1 MKFPQPAIRRAAAG
15 LCACAALLGPQ
26 AARALTIDNYSAA
39 ANDRFATN
47 NPSAF
52 IANGFNL
59 SGVSRASN
67 NAWVTMI
74 APNVFVTCYH
84 YTPAAGDSVP
94 FYATNNS
101 AGPSVT
107 RTVSG
112 ARQRIGTTDIFL
124 GTLDRPL
131 PEGYASYARATETV
145 NDSAA
150 WTDTYRNSVLYHFG
164 ISPGSYSGALD
175 IAVGRNVPDRWVGS
189 HTISPSTTWAFATTY
204 DTNGA
209 ANYQTHET
217 MVVSDSGAPIFAD
230 TGSNTFRLVGITWG
244 KGTWAVG
251 GTNYP
256 ISIFTYLGNYT
267 NEIAGFIA
275 TNSAPYLPNTPAD
288 FTAGR
293 VTPSIVN
300 LEWQDLSA
308 VETGYT
314 LERSPD
320 GSAWSSLTNLA
331 ANSTNYIDTGAPGT
345 DVHYRLR
352 ADNGATAGDW
362 VAVALITPVPPAAPS
377 NLAAAGTTASSVSL
391 TWQDNS
397 NNETQFVIERS
408 ATGLLG
414 SYAALATTAANATS
428 YTDTGLAAGT
438 RYFYRLR
445 STNAV
450 GSSAWVGPVA
460 ASTEPTQSI
469 ISGHLSGWYRGRT
482 TSTPASTLTVSGT
495 DLVHYTGG
503 TAGNAQYAHLWRYF
517 DAITLADGESLRLDA
532 TFAWDAS
539 SAIPD
544 LDRVLR
550 FGFFNS
556 NATRITADIGGDNNT
571 AQLDDYGYGV
581 MLAGGTSTT
590 SRYTEDA
597 QSETT
602 KAALRDGWVVLG
614 ADSGSASIAGT
625 GDHTLALVFK
635 REGSAL
641 RITATV
647 DGTPLDGGRLV
658 ASPSS
663 FSYDLFQITNRS
675 GNVTWRI
682 RSLAVAKS
690 APAASSL
697 TPLESWRLGYF
708 GTIGSEDLAIDSGDP
723 DRDGVP
729 NLVEFAL
736 GGAPLAPDASAPLLS
751 TAEVSGHD
759 RLTLSFTPKE
769 TAGLRFIIEASP
781 DLSDWTSQTDVTAA
795 LTEGAPFTHTDSADI
810 NSTTRRFL
818 RLRVE
823 TQ

>member
-1 MKFPQPAIRRAAAG
+1 MRFPQPAIRRAAAG
-15 LCACAALLGPQ
+15 LCACAALLGSQ

-74 APNVFVTCYH
+74 APNVFVSCYH

-131 PEGYASYARATETV
+131 PEGYASYAHATETV
-145 NDSAA
+145 TNSTA

-175 IAVGRNVPDRWVGS
+175 IAVGHNVPDRWVGS

-267 NEIAGFIA
+267 NEIAGFLA

-293 VTPSIVN
+293 VTPSIVS
-300 LEWQDLSA
+300 LGWQDLSA
-308 VETGYT
+308 VETGYMI
-314 LERSPD
+314 ERSPD

-362 VAVALITPVPPAAPS
+362 VSVALITPVPPAAPS

-414 SYAALATTAANATS
+414 SYTALATNAANATS

-450 GSSAWVGPVA
+450 GSSAWGGPIA
-460 ASTEPTQSI
+460 ATTESTQSLI
-469 ISGHLSGWYRGRT
+469 AGYLSGWYRGRT
-482 TSTPASTLTVSGT
+482 TSTPASTLTVDGT
-495 DLVHYTGG
+495 DLVHFTGG
-503 TAGNAQYAHLWRYF
+503 SSGNAQYAQLWRYF
-517 DAITLADGESLRLDA
+517 DALTLADGESLRLEA
-532 TFAWDAS
+532 TFAWDA
-539 SAIPD
+539 ATTIPND
-544 LDRVLR
+544 THVLR

-556 NATRITADIGGDNNT
+556 NGTKQLADIGGDNNGNHY
-571 AQLDDYGYGV
+571 DDYGYGV
-581 MLAGGTSTT
+581 MLGSGTNLT

-597 QSETT
+597 PTETT
-602 KAALRDGWVVLG
+602 KAAMRDGWVVLG
-614 ADSGSASIAGT
+614 ADSGSAAIADT
-625 GDHTLALVFK
+625 GDHTLVFEIK
-635 REGSAL
+635 RQGSSLLINAW
-641 RITATV
+641 V
-647 DGTPLDGGRLV
+647 DGVLLDGGRVV
-658 ASPSS
+658 ATPST
-663 FSYDLFQITNRS
+663 FSYDMFQITNRW

-682 RSLAVAKS
+682 RSLTVVKS
-690 APAASSL
+690 APAAASL
-697 TPLESWRLGYF
+697 TPLESWRLPIF
-708 GTIGSEDLAIDSGDP
+708 GTVGSEDIAADDADP
-723 DRDGVP
+723 DADGIP
-729 NLVEFAL
+729 NLIEFSL
-736 GGAPLAPDASAPLLS
+736 GGAPLASGDEARLPALGDDA
-751 TAEVSGHD
+751 GH
-759 RLTLSFTPKE
+759 LTLSFTPQE
-769 TAGLRFIIEASP
+769 TAGLRFIIESSP
-781 DLSDWTSQTDVTAA
+781 DLSAWTAQADITAA
-795 LTEGAPFTHTDSADI
+795 LTKGQSFTHTDPADMA
-810 NSTTRRFL
+810 STPRSFL
-818 RLRVE
+818 RLRVQTE
-823 TQ
+823 